1 VESELP
7 LSTFFLPGLRCLLI
21 ASLGVYTAFQKLI
34 FAKFQILLF
43 FFSFFSHFFCCLNF
57 FLQFFKGFLEFFWSF
72 FWRFFGVFS
81 NAP

>member
-1 VESELP
+1 MESELP

-43 FFSFFSHFFCCLNF
+43 FFLIFFTFFLMFEF
-57 FLQFFKGFLEFFWSF
+57 FLQFFKRFLEFFWSF